1 MTLLDAYALIA
12 FLAGERAA
20 TQVSELIRSGDCALT
35 SVQLAETEDV
45 LARVLGHDREAVQR
59 AIDPLLVSDIE
70 LVDIGAPEARV
81 GAELRG
87 RHYRKRT
94 SELSLA
100 DCLLLGAAT
109 TRGAGLATSDSPLAT
124 AARHEGVPVVAL
136 PSTSGM
142 MP

>member
-12 FLAGERAA
+12 LLAGERAA
-20 TQVSELIRSGDCALT
+20 PQVRELIRAGDCALT

-45 LARVLGHDREAVQR
+45 LVRVVGHHREAVQR
-59 AIDPLLVSDIE
+59 AIDPLLVSEVE

-87 RHYRKRT
+87 RHYHKRT

-109 TRGAGLATSDSPLAT
+109 IRGARLATSDPPLVV
-124 AARHEGVPVVAL
+124 AARHEGVPVVSL
-136 PSTSGM
+136 PSTSGV

>member
-35 SVQLAETEDV
+35 SVQLAEIQDV

-81 GAELRG
+81 GAG
-87 RHYRKRT
+87 RRAGRRRVRAGG
-94 SELSLA
+94 LPA
-100 DCLLLGAAT
+100 RRDG
-109 TRGAGLATSDSPLAT
+109 RGAGW
-124 AARHEGVPVVAL
+124 
-136 PSTSGM
+136 
-142 MP
+142 